1 MDVLS
6 RLAVGR
12 TDRLVH
18 SERIPAR
25 AAQFSEWPDW
35 LTSEIREAFVE
46 RGIARPWIH
55 QAEAAN
61 LAFGGQHVVLS
72 TGTASGKSL
81 AFGMPVLQAIHD
93 GLSAPNGRGA
103 TALYLSPTK
112 ALANDQLRSLSGL
125 GLTWLRAATY
135 DGDTPIESR
144 NWSRNHANYVLTN
157 PDLIHHSMLGS
168 HQSWAPFL
176 RRLRYIV
183 IDECH
188 AYRGV
193 FGAHVAEVI
202 RRLRRICES
211 YGSSPIVI
219 CASATVAQPGDAAT
233 RLVGSRVDEVTVDGS
248 PAGERVIALWE
259 PELTAFTG
267 ENGAPI
273 RRTATAECADLLADL
288 VVEGAQ
294 SLAFVRSRK
303 AAESV
308 AVMTRDLLLDVDP
321 SLTQSVASYR
331 GGYLPEERR
340 ELESRL
346 RSGSLRAL
354 ATTNAL
360 ELGID
365 ISGLDAVI
373 TAGWPGTRASLWQQF
388 GRAGRS
394 GAPAL
399 SIFIA
404 RDEPLDTYLVHHP
417 SAMLGRP
424 VEANV
429 FNPENPYVLAPHLCA
444 AASELPLTAEDAV
457 RWFGAGSLALLDS
470 LVADGFLRKRPT
482 GWYWTRRDRASDLA
496 DLRGTGGPP
505 VRIVEEGTG
514 RILGTMDVA
523 AAHANAHPGAVYIHQ
538 GVTHLV
544 TSLNLADSVATVIEQ
559 DVDYST
565 SAREVSDIRILEELE
580 RVNLGEATMSFG
592 RVHVSSQVVAFMRRR
607 AITGEVLGEEALDM
621 PVRELETTA
630 VWWTL
635 NDAQIIDSAIDAT
648 DVPGAAHAAEHASI
662 GMLPLFAT
670 CDRWD
675 IGGVST
681 AHHIDTGRMT
691 VFVYDGLAGGAGFA
705 EYGYHHAREWLTATR
720 ELIAECSCESG
731 CPACI
736 QSPKCGN
743 ANNPLDKPG
752 AIAFLDQLLNH

>member
-1 MDVLS
+1 
-6 RLAVGR
+6 
-12 TDRLVH
+12 VH

-25 AAQFSEWPDW
+25 AAQLANWPDW
-35 LTSEIREAFVE
+35 LAPEIREAFAE
-46 RGIARPWIH
+46 RGIDRPWIH

-61 LAFGGQHVVLS
+61 LAHRGQHVVLS

-135 DGDTPIESR
+135 DGDTAVEAR
-144 NWSRNHANYVLTN
+144 NWARNHANYVLTN

-211 YGSSPIVI
+211 YGSAPIVI

-233 RLVGSRVDEVTVDGS
+233 RLVGSRVDEVTADGS

-321 SLTQSVASYR
+321 SLTESVASYR

-444 AASELPLTAEDAV
+444 ALGLESEKIA
-457 RWFGAGSLALLDS
+457 ALSNGPCNPVYERCLS
-470 LVADGFLRKRPT
+470 G
-482 GWYWTRRDRASDLA
+482 TRG
-496 DLRGTGGPP
+496 GT
-505 VRIVEEGTG
+505 
-514 RILGTMDVA
+514 D
-523 AAHANAHPGAVYIHQ
+523 NQ
-538 GVTHLV
+538 
-544 TSLNLADSVATVIEQ
+544 
-559 DVDYST
+559 
-565 SAREVSDIRILEELE
+565 
-580 RVNLGEATMSFG
+580 
-592 RVHVSSQVVAFMRRR
+592 
-607 AITGEVLGEEALDM
+607 AIT
-621 PVRELETTA
+621 
-630 VWWTL
+630 
-635 NDAQIIDSAIDAT
+635 
-648 DVPGAAHAAEHASI
+648 AHYQRA
-662 GMLPLFAT
+662 
-670 CDRWD
+670 D
-675 IGGVST
+675 
-681 AHHIDTGRMT
+681 
-691 VFVYDGLAGGAGFA
+691 
-705 EYGYHHAREWLTATR
+705 
-720 ELIAECSCESG
+720 
-731 CPACI
+731 
-736 QSPKCGN
+736 
-743 ANNPLDKPG
+743 
-752 AIAFLDQLLNH
+752 